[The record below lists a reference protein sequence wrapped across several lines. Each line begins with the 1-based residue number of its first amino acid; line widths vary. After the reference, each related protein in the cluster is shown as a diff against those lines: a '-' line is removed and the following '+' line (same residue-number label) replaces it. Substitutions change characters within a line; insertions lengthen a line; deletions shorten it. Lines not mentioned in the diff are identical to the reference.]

1 VGLITGFFV
10 INFGR
15 EYRLN
20 RNIKIF
26 GTIMAILFGL
36 ACLFTTY
43 PDYIL
48 ASGLNRSITVAYQS
62 LARTF
67 WSIAIGWL
75 LFLCSIHQGGLVN
88 RILSWSIW
96 APLARLNYSCY
107 LIHSTVLHTMIYSQK
122 MPFYYQPHLV
132 VNNFIAQIF
141 FSYVSAI
148 VVTIFF
154 ETPFFVLE
162 KRLFKR

>member
-1 VGLITGFFV
+1 L
-10 INFGR
+10 
-15 EYRLN
+15 
-20 RNIKIF
+20 
-26 GTIMAILFGL
+26 AILLVL

-48 ASGLNRSITVAYQS
+48 ASGLSRSIFVAYQS

-75 LFLCSIHQGGLVN
+75 LFLCSIHQGGLIN
-88 RILSWSIW
+88 KILSWPIW

-107 LIHSTVLHTMIYSQK
+107 LIHSTVIHTMIDSQK
-122 MPFYYQPHLV
+122 MPLYYQPHLV
-132 VNNFIAQIF
+132 VNNFVSYIF
-141 FSYVSAI
+141 FSYVSAV

-154 ETPFFVLE
+154 ETPFFVVE
-162 KRLFKR
+162 KKLFKR

>member
-1 VGLITGFFV
+1 
-10 INFGR
+10 
-15 EYRLN
+15 
-20 RNIKIF
+20 
-26 GTIMAILFGL
+26 MAVLLGL

-48 ASGLNRSITVAYQS
+48 ASGLNRSIIVAYQS
-62 LARTF
+62 LSRTF

-75 LFLCSIHQGGLVN
+75 LFLCSIHQGGIVN
-88 RILSWSIW
+88 GILSWPIW

-132 VNNFIAQIF
+132 VNNFISQIF
-141 FSYVSAI
+141 FCYISAT

-154 ETPFFVLE
+154 ETPFFVVE
-162 KRLFKR
+162 KKLFKR